1 LPKGALLDR
10 AVDPTLVLTRTG
22 REVPPRAQRRTELDD
37 TENNDHNFS
46 EAASGSYESDERS
59 GRPSQIVVGVCRV
72 TVEIVSK
79 GGVRKLHIVVPNKHC
94 PIADPLDFNRLLQ

>member
-1 LPKGALLDR
+1 LPKGALLDW
-10 AVDPTLVLTRTG
+10 AVDPTLVLARTG

-46 EAASGSYESDERS
+46 ETASGSCESDERS
-59 GRPSQIVVGVCRV
+59 GRPSRIVVGVCRV

-79 GGVRKLHIVVPNKHC
+79 GGVRKLHIVVPNKQRH
-94 PIADPLDFNRLLQ
+94 IGDPVAFNRSLQ